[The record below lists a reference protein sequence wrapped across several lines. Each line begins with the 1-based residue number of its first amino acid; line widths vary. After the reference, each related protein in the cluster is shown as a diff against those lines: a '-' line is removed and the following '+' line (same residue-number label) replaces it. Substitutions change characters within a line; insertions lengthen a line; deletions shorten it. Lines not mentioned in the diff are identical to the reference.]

1 MQKLTQKGVTMR
13 FSTNSYPSQNSLPH
27 TRIQARTP
35 NASKN
40 LFCNVF
46 SLQKSLFFCA
56 LFLSLLFQGCKDG
69 NLTMATAAEFRPFE
83 YVESSE
89 IKGIDIDIAKEIAK
103 RLDKKLE
110 IKNMKFDSV
119 ISTVNS
125 GVADIAISSITINS
139 VREKIIDFSTPYYEA
154 SQMVI
159 VKNNDSRFVNISS
172 KEELLDK
179 INSIKGLKI
188 AVAVSTTGS
197 SYVMGDKELGFSGFD
212 NATPKAYTN
221 STLALKALI
230 YNQADI
236 MIIDEMPATMLT
248 RTNPTTSLLP
258 FRLTEEHYGIA
269 INKQKPKLKKSI
281 QKALDEMK
289 NDGTLEAII
298 SKYL

>member
-1 MQKLTQKGVTMR
+1 MR
-13 FSTNSYPSQNSLPH
+13 FFPTIYPSHTSLH
-27 TRIQARTP
+27 THAQERTSNP
-35 NASKN
+35 SKN
-40 LFCNVF
+40 FFHNVF
-46 SLQKSLFFCA
+46 SFQKALFFCA
-56 LFLSLLFQGCKDG
+56 LFMSLLFQGCKDS
-69 NLTMATAAEFRPFE
+69 NITMATAAEFKPFE
-83 YVESSE
+83 YVEHSE
-89 IKGIDIDIAKEIAK
+89 IRGIDIDIAKEIAK

-119 ISTVNS
+119 ISSVNS

-159 VKNNDSRFVNISS
+159 IKNNDSRFMNINS

-179 INSIKGLKI
+179 INSIKDIKI
-188 AVAVSTTGS
+188 AVAVGTTGA

-221 STLALKALI
+221 STLAIKALT

-236 MIIDEMPATMLT
+236 MVIDEMPATMLT
-248 RTNPTTSLLP
+248 RANPTTSLLP

-269 INKQKPKLKKSI
+269 INKQKTKLKDSI

-289 NDGTLEAII
+289 KDGTLEAII